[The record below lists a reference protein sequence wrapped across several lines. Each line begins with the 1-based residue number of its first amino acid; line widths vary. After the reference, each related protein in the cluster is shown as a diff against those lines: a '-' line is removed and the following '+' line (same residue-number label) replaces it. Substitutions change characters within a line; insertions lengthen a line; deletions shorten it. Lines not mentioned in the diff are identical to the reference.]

1 MTVGFSAVSYVST
14 ETEGH
19 VNICVD
25 VLNPAAEGALRP
37 FTVGLLPE
45 PGMPIY
51 VNAVCKNLCIPLYCQ
66 HASSHFSLY

>member
-1 MTVGFSAVSYVST
+1 MTVGFSAVSYVTT

-19 VNICVD
+19 VNICVN

-45 PGMPIY
+45 PGVPIITQ
-51 VNAVCKNLCIPLYCQ
+51 CIPFILST
-66 HASSHFSLY
+66 SSHFSPY